1 MCQHG
6 SKKNTVASN
15 SAGPSNRIIT
25 LSSATNSVTP
35 AELKMAQEQV
45 EISSKRRKNYTTN
58 IPTKIK
64 NEMASYASEMGT
76 HAALQKFK
84 VKYPQYT
91 LIRTPV
97 NNWKSSYQK
106 INRKVNFK
114 KKGRPNKLD
123 EEMLRKIIVTRKR

>member
-1 MCQHG
+1 
-6 SKKNTVASN
+6 
-15 SAGPSNRIIT
+15 
-25 LSSATNSVTP
+25 
-35 AELKMAQEQV
+35 MAQEQI

-64 NEMASYASEMGT
+64 NEIASYASEMGT

-91 LIRTPV
+91 LIRTSV

-106 INRKVNFK
+106 KQRESQFK
-114 KKGRPNKLD
+114 KEGPPKQAR
-123 EEMLRKIIVTRKR
+123 

>member
-1 MCQHG
+1 MAHRKISSYFEV

-15 SAGPSNRIIT
+15 PAGPSNRIIT

-64 NEMASYASEMGT
+64 NEIASYASKMGT
-76 HAALQKFK
+76 HAALQK
-84 VKYPQYT
+84 
-91 LIRTPV
+91 
-97 NNWKSSYQK
+97 
-106 INRKVNFK
+106 
-114 KKGRPNKLD
+114 
-123 EEMLRKIIVTRKR
+123 